1 MAKWAVT
8 GGRLSVVG
16 ELQRIMN
23 TTRIGRR
30 FAALAGL
37 AAIAASA
44 SALSIDP
51 QISIDRALNSPTLA
65 VRYTGVSA
73 TLVELRVNGESV
85 GTREVSGGRSLGETS
100 FTIDLDALKNGD
112 NLVEIRLFDRTGK
125 MVAQDRTNIS
135 MEKSSKGPVFVAAPK
150 AGATVMGP
158 VDINIGFGEKLGKSY
173 VSFFVDGNFKSI
185 TNYPPFNF
193 VWDTEKETN
202 GWHEIEAWAI
212 DERNDTHKTGTVRLF
227 VNNPGG
233 RTNRVGAPTAVVPTR
248 NVPRDLGLV
257 GADAG
262 LRAIGVASKALTT
275 RTAPQG
281 LPPAVVER
289 MAPMSN
295 AVRAAVSGANAI
307 RPVTLANALATGPK
321 SLMPTGRRIAVASTV
336 KTQIPTANSTGVG
349 AAIQANNAVL
359 TGVGL
364 VAITRGTTLPNLG
377 AFTILL
383 DGQPVRFD
391 VPPRVEDGM
400 ALAPFRFLVEK
411 AGGKIEW
418 THATKTARAG
428 VGGHVIELKIG
439 GATARVD
446 GHNLVLEKAAGIDRG
461 RTIVPLSLLREALG
475 MDVQYDKATGH
486 VVVTSAK

>member
-1 MAKWAVT
+1 VA
-8 GGRLSVVG
+8 G

-30 FAALAGL
+30 FVALAGL

-125 MVAQDRTNIS
+125 MVAQDKTNIS

-150 AGATVMGP
+150 PGATVMGP

-173 VSFFVDGNFKSI
+173 VSFFVDGSFKSI

-233 RTNRVGAPTAVVPTR
+233 RTNRVGASNAVVPTR

-262 LRAIGVASKALTT
+262 LRAIGVATKALAT
-275 RTAPQG
+275 RTKPQG

-289 MAPMSN
+289 MTPMSN

-321 SLMPTGRRIAVASTV
+321 SLMPTGRRVAPVIASAVTKVQTPVAT
-336 KTQIPTANSTGVG
+336 
-349 AAIQANNAVL
+349 AIQANNAVL
-359 TGVGL
+359 SGVRM

-391 VPPRVEDGM
+391 VPTRVEDGM
-400 ALAPFRFLVEK
+400 ALAPFRSLVEK

-428 VGGHVIELKIG
+428 VGGHTIELKIG
-439 GATARVD
+439 GAVARID
-446 GHNLVLEKAAGIDRG
+446 GHNLVLEKAPGIDRG

-475 MDVQYDKATGH
+475 MDVEYDKATGN
-486 VVVTSAK
+486 VIVKSAK